1 MLHRVSARIKSQ
13 IIFLNF
19 HVEHEK
25 RQLGRL
31 RSILEREKVMC
42 KYDLNIS

>member
-1 MLHRVSARIKSQ
+1 MLHSVSARIRFQ
-13 IIFLNF
+13 IFLNF

-25 RQLGRL
+25 RQPARL
-31 RSILEREKVMC
+31 HSILEREKVMC